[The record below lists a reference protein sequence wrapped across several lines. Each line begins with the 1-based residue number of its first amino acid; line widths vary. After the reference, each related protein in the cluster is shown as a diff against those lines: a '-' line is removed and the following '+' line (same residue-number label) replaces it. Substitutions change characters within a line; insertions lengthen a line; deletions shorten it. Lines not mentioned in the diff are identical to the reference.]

1 MPFMFTCKKNG
12 DIMRVAEQIIGKE
25 VLDSSAT
32 VIGKV
37 KDIEVNL
44 GTKKI
49 EAIVVGK
56 GGLSE
61 SIGISREENTIPYD
75 MVKQIGDKILLK
87 EHIDEPGLET
97 HELGI

>member
-1 MPFMFTCKKNG
+1 
-12 DIMRVAEQIIGKE
+12 MRVANDIIGKE

-37 KDIEVNL
+37 KDMEVNL

-49 EAIVVGK
+49 EAIVINK
-56 GGLSE
+56 GSFSE
-61 SIGISREENTIPYD
+61 SIGISKEENVIPYE

-97 HELGI
+97 QDLGL

>member
-1 MPFMFTCKKNG
+1 
-12 DIMRVAEQIIGKE
+12 MRVAEGIIGKE

-32 VIGKV
+32 VIGRV
-37 KDIEVNL
+37 KDIEINL

-56 GGLSE
+56 GGFSE
-61 SIGISREENTIPYD
+61 SIGISKEENVIPYE

-87 EHIDEPGLET
+87 EYIDEPGLEIN
-97 HELGI
+97 ELGL